1 MNVRKTEKLCETKKG
16 RQLVHLFFRGGLAS
30 SCYLSTST
38 YSSSRGKNPISSQDM
53 KPVSSPRSETEKL
66 VHFNSPSSSSN
77 SCEKP
82 GNMRRVEHFS
92 LTPESNRSR
101 YVYYLA
107 PNFKRCLDDKYKV
120 AIQNNLS
127 TEEVHNNRKS
137 VNGLCQPETG
147 AIICSSRFSP
157 FLANQCNSEVI
168 DPGVTEQVVN
178 LISRLA
184 ENSPAMKREQV
195 HLRRCYQHR
204 LPLTVTQPL
213 KQMTEYE
220 FLIQKASD
228 PYLKV

>member
-1 MNVRKTEKLCETKKG
+1 
-16 RQLVHLFFRGGLAS
+16 
-30 SCYLSTST
+30 
-38 YSSSRGKNPISSQDM
+38 M
-53 KPVSSPRSETEKL
+53 KPVSSPRYETEKL

-77 SCEKP
+77 SCEKH

-101 YVYYLA
+101 YVYCLA
-107 PNFKRCLDDKYKV
+107 PNFKRCPDDKYKV

-195 HLRRCYQHR
+195 HLRRCCVESSTSDCYSTSETDDRIWISDSEGQWPIFKGVR
-204 LPLTVTQPL
+204 A
-213 KQMTEYE
+213 
-220 FLIQKASD
+220 FIQSNNNIIK
-228 PYLKV
+228 